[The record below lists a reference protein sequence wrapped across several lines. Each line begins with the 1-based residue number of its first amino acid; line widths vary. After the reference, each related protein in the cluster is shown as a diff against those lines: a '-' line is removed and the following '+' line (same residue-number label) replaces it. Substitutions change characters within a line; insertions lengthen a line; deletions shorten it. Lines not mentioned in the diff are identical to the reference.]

1 MIDINNIAELVENL
15 KKKIKT
21 YGDKFAENEMLVR
34 YAVVDPLLRA
44 LGWELDNPE
53 QVIPEYK
60 TEKGKA
66 DYALFIKEK
75 NPLRPV
81 AFIEVKAWSKLNDET
96 LRQTATYAVDEGVN
110 YIVITDGDQWALY
123 DMYKNIPLKDK
134 KVLSWSLLDDDPF
147 EVTFKALSIA
157 NTRKFGIKPSE
168 PLFTIVPKPEMEETK
183 PKETKEAFTRKNVQ
197 KLILEILANSGKPLT
212 RKEIVEQ
219 VREHV
224 KLTEKDLEP
233 VKSGLPRWEAN
244 VRWVLTGLAKGGLV
258 ESQGKNKWIITE
270 KGRAFLGGKQ
280 EKNNT
285 EP

>member
-15 KKKIKT
+15 KKKINT
-21 YGDKFAENEMLVR
+21 YRGKFAENEMLVR

-60 TEKGKA
+60 TERGRA

-81 AFIEVKAWSKLNDET
+81 AFIEVKAWSKLDDET

-110 YIVITDGDQWALY
+110 YIVITDGDQWTLY

-168 PLFTIVPKPEMEETK
+168 PLFTIVPKPEIEETK

-197 KLILEILANSGKPLT
+197 KLILKILANSGKPLT
-212 RKEIVEQ
+212 RKEIVEY

-224 KLTEKDLEP
+224 KLTEKDLELA
-233 VKSGLPRWEAN
+233 KSGRPKWEAN
-244 VRWVLTGLAKGGLV
+244 LHWELWKLARDGLV

-280 EKNNT
+280 EINNT